1 MLVYLGLGSNVS
13 PRKETLLK
21 AIQLINERIGKV
33 VSLSAFYD
41 TAPEGFQSEH
51 RFLNAACCVETSRSP
66 LDILDRTEAIE
77 KELGRT
83 LKSSGGIYHDR
94 IIDIDILLTEGQVVD
109 SQRLTIPHPMM
120 HERDFVLKPLSQIA
134 PEAVHPLLG
143 KSVRELAAD
152 MKPT

>member
-33 VSLSAFYD
+33 ISLSAFYD

-51 RFLNAACCVETSRSP
+51 RFLNAACCVETSLSP
-66 LDILDRTEAIE
+66 LDILDSTEAIE
-77 KELGRT
+77 KELGRR
-83 LKSSGGIYHDR
+83 LKSSAGIYHDR
-94 IIDIDILLTEGQVVD
+94 IIDIDILLVECQVID
-109 SQRLTIPHPMM
+109 YKRLTVPHPMM
-120 HERDFVLKPLSQIA
+120 HERDFVLKPLSEIA

-143 KSVRELAAD
+143 KSVRELAED